1 MKWLTVV
8 CLDQIRGGNHDQEEA
23 EAMIPQIGD
32 IVQIELIGR
41 VTCVEECDGKV
52 KVKVSGDNWQY
63 ATVLQENIKEIVKP

>member
-1 MKWLTVV
+1 
-8 CLDQIRGGNHDQEEA
+8 
-23 EAMIPQIGD
+23 MIPQIGD